1 MVERRALV
9 IDDDRSW
16 QAILGEILQDEGL
29 TVDFASSLEEA
40 QAQLK
45 ANVHR
50 LAIVD
55 LSLDPEDHRN
65 QDGLAALAAIRRIDP
80 GCAAIL
86 LSGFATVEV
95 TVSALTGYGAFTV
108 QRKETFRRRQFRDAI
123 RQALAN
129 PPAIAADESATRPP
143 KTAPADKE
151 IGNHEQGAAL
161 VVEDDAGWRNILE
174 EVLQDAGFQ
183 VRLCSGYGEA
193 LGRLRREKFNLAI
206 IDLSLNGSTAVP
218 VPGRDAGGEELEGA
232 RLLVSVRAAG
242 IPAIVVSG
250 ISSPTEIERA
260 YQEQGIFAFVE
271 KQSFDRRGFLHVVSE
286 ARAAHQPTDELAVL
300 TDRER
305 EVLDL
310 IGQGLTNKEIAERL
324 VISTNTVKRHL
335 KAIFEKLQIHTR
347 SAAAARATKKNSP

>member
-16 QAILGEILQDEGL
+16 QGILGEILQDEGL
-29 TVDFASSLEEA
+29 TVDFAGSLEEA
-40 QAQLK
+40 QTQLK
-45 ANVHR
+45 ANAHR

-80 GCAAIL
+80 ACAAIL

-129 PPAIAADESATRPP
+129 PPVIANVEAPP
-143 KTAPADKE
+143 HPAKVAPINQEA
-151 IGNHEQGAAL
+151 GAQEQGAAL

-174 EVLQDAGFQ
+174 EVLQDAGYQ
-183 VRLCSGYGEA
+183 VRLCAGYGEA
-193 LGRLRREKFNLAI
+193 IGRLRREKFNLAI
-206 IDLSLNGSTAVP
+206 IDLSLSGTIAQE
-218 VPGRDAGGEELEGA
+218 RDASGEELEGA
-232 RLLVSVRAAG
+232 RLLVSIRAAG

-250 ISSPTEIERA
+250 ISSPAEIERT

-271 KQSFDRRGFLHVVSE
+271 KQSFARRGFLHVVNE
-286 ARAAHQPTDELAVL
+286 ARAAYQPPDELAVL
-300 TDRER
+300 TERER

-347 SAAAARATKKNSP
+347 SAAAARAAKKE

>member
-1 MVERRALV
+1 MVDRRALV

-129 PPAIAADESATRPP
+129 PPAIATAEVPTSPAR
-143 KTAPADKE
+143 TAPANKE
-151 IGNHEQGAAL
+151 AGTHEQGAAL

-174 EVLQDAGFQ
+174 EVLQDAGYQ
-183 VRLCSGYGEA
+183 VRLCAGYGEA
-193 LGRLRREKFNLAI
+193 MGRLRREKFNLAI
-206 IDLSLNGSTAVP
+206 IDLSLNASTAQQ
-218 VPGRDAGGEELEGA
+218 RDASGEELEGA
-232 RLLVSVRAAG
+232 RLLVSIRAAA

-250 ISSPTEIERA
+250 ISSPSEIERT

-271 KQSFDRRGFLHVVSE
+271 KQSFDRRGFLHVVNE

-300 TDRER
+300 TERER

-347 SAAAARATKKNSP
+347 SAAAARAAKKE